1 MAAAKAKTAATKVY
15 DVEVVSNPSFCGV
28 DVAGVQFS
36 YGKAQVTDPWIAE
49 WYRTHDGYKVT
60 EVAETPAEQAA
71 PSEDATAKK

>member
-60 EVAETPAEQAA
+60 EAVAMPAEPEA
-71 PSEDATAKK
+71 PAKDTVAKK